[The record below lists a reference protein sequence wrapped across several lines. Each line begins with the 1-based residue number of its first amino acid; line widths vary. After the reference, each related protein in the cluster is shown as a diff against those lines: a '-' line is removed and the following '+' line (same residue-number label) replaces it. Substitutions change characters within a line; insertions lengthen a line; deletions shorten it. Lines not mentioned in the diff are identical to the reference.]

1 MTYIAFSCT
10 QKNIMKNVKINFSI
24 FSAALAFAPLAAFS
38 QTDYYFNPESAGQTK
53 FFSGNAWTYDAAG
66 AERTSSAPLSTD
78 AAYILNKDKAD
89 DDAVVLELDT
99 VEAYVG
105 ELVVA
110 GNAQNA
116 AMIVFGNAALDN
128 TAVFEIGGSIKSLV
142 GPTSQN
148 YFAIGGSFWTTTGQ
162 KANVVVRSKGF
173 ELGAEGY
180 GGGYSG
186 TEILRNVFTVDFK
199 ANSPIERGEFIVDGD
214 MKLGGYG
221 YSGTSETSLV
231 LNADRASVSGVVNMQ
246 SDGSGWTNI
255 KNAKNGMVFEIGGL
269 RITDESHI
277 DCGIYNSPNSGVSST
292 LVFTNAAGT
301 DYRFKGNVSDFGYLP
316 TPHVGAEQ
324 KLDVVMNGEGTQR
337 IHIYRAG
344 DMAYTSQSGTFTINN
359 GRFFMGNE
367 QIREEYRNA
376 TLVLNGG
383 IFGAYNSGTEQ
394 GFAYFKEAVFRSG
407 GIAID
412 PELYAAEIPG
422 LIAVS
427 ETLSKDGAA
436 KIAVDFSG
444 AYGNL
449 NPADYGIELA
459 QYGADYSEIGNWTE
473 ILTAADLSGFDLGAE
488 VSENVYDASAD
499 FYGAGLEN
507 AVAVFRWVKDSAG
520 YSLQVGMTQVPEPSV
535 AAAIL
540 GAASIAFAARRR
552 RFK

>member
-1 MTYIAFSCT
+1 
-10 QKNIMKNVKINFSI
+10 MKNVKINFSI

-78 AAYILNKDKAD
+78 AAYILNKDKD
-89 DDAVVLELDT
+89 GDDAVILELDT

-110 GNAQNA
+110 GNALNA

-148 YFAIGGSFWTTTGQ
+148 YFAIGGSFWTTGQ

-221 YSGTSETSLV
+221 YSGKSETSLV

-255 KNAKNGMVFEIGGL
+255 KNAQNGMVFEIGGL
-269 RITDESHI
+269 QLTDDAHI

-301 DYRFKGNVSDFGYLP
+301 DYRFKGNVSDFGYLA

-344 DMAYTSQSGTFTINN
+344 DMAYTSQSGTFTINS
-359 GRFFMGNE
+359 GRFFMGND

-376 TLVLNGG
+376 ALVLNGG

-394 GFAYFKEAVFRSG
+394 GFVYFKEAVFRSG

-412 PELYAAEIPG
+412 TPELYAAGIPG

-449 NPADYGIELA
+449 NPADYGIKLA
-459 QYGADYSEIGNWTE
+459 QYGADYSEIGNWRE

-552 RFK
+552 RSK

>member
-1 MTYIAFSCT
+1 MTYITLSRI

-24 FSAALAFAPLAAFS
+24 FSAAFALAPLAAFS
-38 QTDYYFNPESAGQTK
+38 QTAYYFNPESSGQTK
-53 FFSGNAWTYDAAG
+53 FFSGSAWTYDAAG
-66 AERTSSAPLSTD
+66 AERTSSAPLSAD
-78 AAYILNKDKAD
+78 AAYILNKAGDG
-89 DDAVVLELDT
+89 VVLELDT
-99 VEAYVG
+99 VDAYVG

-128 TAVFEIGGSIKSLV
+128 AATFEVGGSIKSLV

-148 YFAIGGSFWTTTGQ
+148 YFSFGGRFWTTTGQ
-162 KANVVVRSKGF
+162 KTSVVVRSKGF

-186 TEILRNVFTVDFK
+186 AETLRNVFAVDFT
-199 ANSPIERGEFIVDGD
+199 ASGSIERGEFIVDGD

-221 YSGTSETSLV
+221 YFGASETSLV
-231 LNADRASVSGVVNMQ
+231 LNVNRASVSGVVDMQ

-255 KNAKNGMVFEIGGL
+255 KNVQNGMVLEIGGL
-269 RITDESHI
+269 RLTDDAHI
-277 DCGIYNSPNSGVSST
+277 DCGIYNSPNAGVSST
-292 LVFTNAAGT
+292 LAFTNAAGT
-301 DYRFKGNVSDFGYLP
+301 DCRFKGNVSDFGYLA

-344 DMAYTSQSGTFTINN
+344 DMAYTSQSGTFTINS

-376 TLVLNGG
+376 ALVLNGG

-394 GFAYFKEAVFRSG
+394 GFAYFKEAVLRSG

-412 PELYAAEIPG
+412 TPELYAAGIPG

-427 ETLSKDGAA
+427 GTLSKDGTA
-436 KIAVDFSG
+436 KIAVDFSVS
-444 AYGNL
+444 YGSL
-449 NPADYGIELA
+449 NPEDYGIELA
-459 QYGADYSEIGNWTE
+459 QHGADYSEINWTE

-507 AVAVFRWVKDSAG
+507 AVAVFRWVKGSAG
-520 YSLQVGMTQVPEPSV
+520 YSLQVGMAQVPEPSV

-540 GAASIAFAARRR
+540 GAASIAFAAARR

>member
-1 MTYIAFSCT
+1 
-10 QKNIMKNVKINFSI
+10 MKNVKINFSI

-78 AAYILNKDKAD
+78 AAYILNKDKD
-89 DDAVVLELDT
+89 GDDAVILELDT

-110 GNAQNA
+110 GNALNA

-221 YSGTSETSLV
+221 YSGESETSLV

-269 RITDESHI
+269 RLTDESHI

-301 DYRFKGNVSDFGYLP
+301 DYRFKGNVSDFGYLA

-344 DMAYTSQSGTFTINN
+344 DMAYTSQSGTFTINS

-376 TLVLNGG
+376 ALVLNGG

-394 GFAYFKEAVFRSG
+394 GFVYFKEAVFRSG

-412 PELYAAEIPG
+412 TPELYAAGIPG

-444 AYGNL
+444 SYGNL

>member
-1 MTYIAFSCT
+1 
-10 QKNIMKNVKINFSI
+10 MKNVKINFSI
-24 FSAALAFAPLAAFS
+24 FSAAFALSPLAAFS

-78 AAYILNKDKAD
+78 AAYILNKDKD
-89 DDAVVLELDT
+89 GDDAVILELDT

-221 YSGTSETSLV
+221 YSGESETSLV
-231 LNADRASVSGVVNMQ
+231 LNADRASVSGVVEMQ

-269 RITDESHI
+269 RLTDDAHI

-301 DYRFKGNVSDFGYLP
+301 DYRFRGNVSDFGYLA

-344 DMAYTSQSGTFTINN
+344 DMAYTSQSGTFTINS
-359 GRFFMGNE
+359 GRFFMGND

-376 TLVLNGG
+376 ALVLNGG

-412 PELYAAEIPG
+412 TPELYAAGIPG

-459 QYGADYSEIGNWTE
+459 QYGADYSEIGNWTK

>member
-1 MTYIAFSCT
+1 
-10 QKNIMKNVKINFSI
+10 MKNVKINFSI
-24 FSAALAFAPLAAFS
+24 FSAAFALSPLAAFS
-38 QTDYYFNPESAGQTK
+38 QTDYYFNPESVGQTK

-78 AAYILNKDKAD
+78 AAYILNKDKVG

-255 KNAKNGMVFEIGGL
+255 KNAQNGMVFEIGGL
-269 RITDESHI
+269 QLTDDAHI

-344 DMAYTSQSGTFTINN
+344 DMAYTSQSGTFTINS
-359 GRFFMGNE
+359 GRFFMGND

-412 PELYAAEIPG
+412 TPELYAAGIPG

-459 QYGADYSEIGNWTE
+459 QYGADYSEIGNWRE

>member
-1 MTYIAFSCT
+1 
-10 QKNIMKNVKINFSI
+10 MKNVKINFSI
-24 FSAALAFAPLAAFS
+24 FFAAFALSPLAAFS

-53 FFSGNAWTYDAAG
+53 FFSGSAWTYDAAG
-66 AERTSSAPLSTD
+66 AERASSAPLSTD
-78 AAYILNKDKAD
+78 AAYILNKDKD
-89 DDAVVLELDT
+89 GDDAVILELDT
-99 VEAYVG
+99 VDAHVG

-199 ANSPIERGEFIVDGD
+199 ANTPIERGEFIVDGD

-221 YSGTSETSLV
+221 YSGKSETSLV

-277 DCGIYNSPNSGVSST
+277 DCGIYNSPNNGVSST

-301 DYRFKGNVSDFGYLP
+301 DYRFKGNVSDFGYLAI
-316 TPHVGAEQ
+316 PHVGAEQ

-337 IHIYRAG
+337 IHLYRAG
-344 DMAYTSQSGTFTINN
+344 DMAYTSQSGTFTINS

-367 QIREEYRNA
+367 QIREEYRNPA
-376 TLVLNGG
+376 LVLDGG

-412 PELYAAEIPG
+412 TPVLYAAGTPG
-422 LIAVS
+422 LIAIS

-520 YSLQVGMTQVPEPSV
+520 YSQQVGMTQVPEPSV
-535 AAAIL
+535 AAAVL

>member
-1 MTYIAFSCT
+1 
-10 QKNIMKNVKINFSI
+10 MKNVKINFSI

-255 KNAKNGMVFEIGGL
+255 KNAQNGMVFEIGGL
-269 RITDESHI
+269 QLTDDAHI

-344 DMAYTSQSGTFTINN
+344 DMAYTSQSGTFTINS
-359 GRFFMGNE
+359 GRFFMGND
-367 QIREEYRNA
+367 QIREEYCNA

-412 PELYAAEIPG
+412 TPELYAAGIPG

-459 QYGADYSEIGNWTE
+459 QYGADYSEIGNWTK

>member
-1 MTYIAFSCT
+1 
-10 QKNIMKNVKINFSI
+10 MKNVKINFSI
-24 FSAALAFAPLAAFS
+24 FSAAFAFAPLAAFS

-78 AAYILNKDKAD
+78 AAYILNKDKD
-89 DDAVVLELDT
+89 GDDAVILELDT

-110 GNAQNA
+110 GNALNA

-269 RITDESHI
+269 RLTDESHI

-344 DMAYTSQSGTFTINN
+344 DMAYTSQSGTFTINS

-376 TLVLNGG
+376 ALVLNGG

-412 PELYAAEIPG
+412 TPGLYAAGIPG

>member
-1 MTYIAFSCT
+1 
-10 QKNIMKNVKINFSI
+10 MKNVKINFSI
-24 FSAALAFAPLAAFS
+24 FFAAFALSPLAAFS

-53 FFSGNAWTYDAAG
+53 FFSGSAWTYDAAG
-66 AERTSSAPLSTD
+66 AERASSAPLSTD
-78 AAYILNKDKAD
+78 TAYILNKAGDR
-89 DDAVVLELDT
+89 VSLELDT

-105 ELVVA
+105 ELVVT

-116 AMIVFGNAALDN
+116 AMVVFGNAALDN
-128 TAVFEIGGSIKSLV
+128 TATFEVDGSIKSLV

-148 YFAIGGSFWTTTGQ
+148 YFSFGGSFWTTTGQ
-162 KANVVVRSKGF
+162 KASVVVRSRGF

-186 TEILRNVFTVDFK
+186 AEILRNVFTVDFG
-199 ANSPIERGEFIVDGD
+199 ANSTISHSEFIVDGD

-221 YSGTSETSLV
+221 YSGASETSLV
-231 LNADRASVSGVVNMQ
+231 LNVTRASVSGVVNMQ
-246 SDGSGWTNI
+246 SDGRGWTNI
-255 KNAKNGMVFEIGGL
+255 KNAQNGMVFEIGGL
-269 RITDESHI
+269 QLTDDAHI

-301 DYRFKGNVSDFGYLP
+301 DCRFKGNVSDFGYHA

-324 KLDVVMNGEGTQR
+324 KLDVVMNGGGTQR
-337 IHIYRAG
+337 IHIYRAD
-344 DMAYTSQSGTFTINN
+344 DMAYTSQSGTFTINS

-367 QIREEYRNA
+367 QIREEYRNPA
-376 TLVLNGG
+376 LVLDGG

-412 PELYAAEIPG
+412 TPVLYAAGTPG
-422 LIAVS
+422 LIVIS

-535 AAAIL
+535 AAAVL

>member
-1 MTYIAFSCT
+1 
-10 QKNIMKNVKINFSI
+10 MKNVKINFSI
-24 FSAALAFAPLAAFS
+24 FSAAFALSPLAAFS

-78 AAYILNKDKAD
+78 AAYILNKDKD
-89 DDAVVLELDT
+89 GDDAVILELDT
-99 VEAYVG
+99 VDAHVG

-110 GNAQNA
+110 GNALNA

-148 YFAIGGSFWTTTGQ
+148 YFAIGGSFWTTGQ

-199 ANSPIERGEFIVDGD
+199 ANTPIERGEFIVDGD

-301 DYRFKGNVSDFGYLP
+301 DYRFKGNVSDFGYLA

-344 DMAYTSQSGTFTINN
+344 DMAYTSQSGTFTINS
-359 GRFFMGNE
+359 GRFFMGND

-376 TLVLNGG
+376 ALVLNGG

-412 PELYAAEIPG
+412 TPELYAAGIPG

-459 QYGADYSEIGNWTE
+459 QYGADYSEIGNWTK

>member
-1 MTYIAFSCT
+1 
-10 QKNIMKNVKINFSI
+10 MKNVKINFSI

-269 RITDESHI
+269 RLTDESHI

-301 DYRFKGNVSDFGYLP
+301 DYRFKGNVSDFGYLA

-344 DMAYTSQSGTFTINN
+344 DMAYTSQSGTFTINS

-376 TLVLNGG
+376 ALVLNGG

-412 PELYAAEIPG
+412 TPGLYAAGIPG

>member
-1 MTYIAFSCT
+1 
-10 QKNIMKNVKINFSI
+10 MKNVKINFSI
-24 FSAALAFAPLAAFS
+24 FFAALAFAPLAAFS
-38 QTDYYFNPESAGQTK
+38 QTVYYFNPESAGQTK

-78 AAYILNKDKAD
+78 AAYILNKAG
-89 DDAVVLELDT
+89 DAVVLELDT
-99 VEAYVG
+99 VDAYVG

-148 YFAIGGSFWTTTGQ
+148 YFAFGGSFWTTTGQ

-199 ANSPIERGEFIVDGD
+199 ANSPIERGEFIVAGD

-231 LNADRASVSGVVNMQ
+231 LNADRASVSGVVEMQ
-246 SDGSGWTNI
+246 SDGKGWTNI

-269 RITDESHI
+269 RLTDESHI

-301 DYRFKGNVSDFGYLP
+301 DYRFRGNVSDFGYLATAP
-316 TPHVGAEQ
+316 SGDQ
-324 KLDVVMNGEGTQR
+324 KLDVVMNGGGTQR

-344 DMAYTSQSGTFTINN
+344 DMAYTSQSGTFTINS

-376 TLVLNGG
+376 ALVLDGG
-383 IFGAYNSGTEQ
+383 IFGAYNPGTEQ

-412 PELYAAEIPG
+412 TPVLYAAGTPG
-422 LIAVS
+422 LIAIS

-535 AAAIL
+535 AAAVL
-540 GAASIAFAARRR
+540 GAASIAFAAMRR

>member
-1 MTYIAFSCT
+1 
-10 QKNIMKNVKINFSI
+10 MKNVKINFSI
-24 FSAALAFAPLAAFS
+24 FFAAFALSPLAAFS

-53 FFSGNAWTYDAAG
+53 FFSGSAWTYDAAG
-66 AERTSSAPLSTD
+66 AERASSAPLSTD
-78 AAYILNKDKAD
+78 AAYILNKDKAG
-89 DDAVVLELDT
+89 DDAVILELDT

-148 YFAIGGSFWTTTGQ
+148 YFAFGGSFWTTTGQ

-221 YSGTSETSLV
+221 YSGASETSLV
-231 LNADRASVSGVVNMQ
+231 LNVTRASVSGVVNMQ
-246 SDGSGWTNI
+246 SDGRGWTNI
-255 KNAKNGMVFEIGGL
+255 KNAQNGMVFEIGGL
-269 RITDESHI
+269 QLTDDAHI
-277 DCGIYNSPNSGVSST
+277 DCGIYNSPNAGVSST

-301 DYRFKGNVSDFGYLP
+301 DYRFKGNVSDFGYHA

-324 KLDVVMNGEGTQR
+324 KLDVVMNGGGTQR
-337 IHIYRAG
+337 IHIYRAD
-344 DMAYTSQSGTFTINN
+344 DMAYTSQSGTFTINS

-367 QIREEYRNA
+367 QIREEYRNPA
-376 TLVLNGG
+376 LVLDGG

-412 PELYAAEIPG
+412 TPVLYAAGTPG
-422 LIAVS
+422 LIAIS

>member
-1 MTYIAFSCT
+1 
-10 QKNIMKNVKINFSI
+10 MKNVKINFSI
-24 FSAALAFAPLAAFS
+24 FSAAFALSPLAAFS

-78 AAYILNKDKAD
+78 AAYILNKDKD
-89 DDAVVLELDT
+89 GDDAVILELDT

-116 AMIVFGNAALDN
+116 AMVVFGNAALDN
-128 TAVFEIGGSIKSLV
+128 TATFEVDGSIKSLV

-221 YSGTSETSLV
+221 YSGASETSLV

-269 RITDESHI
+269 RLTDESHI

-344 DMAYTSQSGTFTINN
+344 DMAYTSQSGTFTINS
-359 GRFFMGNE
+359 GRFFMGND

-376 TLVLNGG
+376 ALVLNGG
-383 IFGAYNSGTEQ
+383 IFGAYNSGTEK

-412 PELYAAEIPG
+412 TPELYAAGIPG

-459 QYGADYSEIGNWTE
+459 QYGADYSEIGNWRE

>member
-24 FSAALAFAPLAAFS
+24 FSAAFALSPLAAFS

-53 FFSGNAWTYDAAG
+53 FFSGSAWTYDAAG
-66 AERTSSAPLSTD
+66 AERASSAPLSTD
-78 AAYILNKDKAD
+78 TAYILNKAGDR
-89 DDAVVLELDT
+89 VSLELDT
-99 VEAYVG
+99 VDAYVG
-105 ELVVA
+105 ELVIA

-116 AMIVFGNAALDN
+116 AMVVFGNAALDN
-128 TAVFEIGGSIKSLV
+128 TATFEVDGSIKSLV

-148 YFAIGGSFWTTTGQ
+148 YFSFGGSFWTTTGQ
-162 KANVVVRSKGF
+162 KASVVVRSRGF

-186 TEILRNVFTVDFK
+186 AETLRNVFTVDFG
-199 ANSPIERGEFIVDGD
+199 ANSTISHSEFIVDGD

-221 YSGTSETSLV
+221 YSGASETSLV
-231 LNADRASVSGVVNMQ
+231 LNVTRASVSGVVNMQ
-246 SDGSGWTNI
+246 SDGRGWTNI
-255 KNAKNGMVFEIGGL
+255 KNAQNGMVFEIGGL
-269 RITDESHI
+269 QLTDDAHI
-277 DCGIYNSPNSGVSST
+277 DCGIYNSPNAGVSST

-301 DYRFKGNVSDFGYLP
+301 DCRFKGNVSDFGYHA

-324 KLDVVMNGEGTQR
+324 KLDVVMNGGGTQR
-337 IHIYRAG
+337 IHIYRAD
-344 DMAYTSQSGTFTINN
+344 DMAYTSQSGTFTINS

-367 QIREEYRNA
+367 QIREEYRNPA
-376 TLVLNGG
+376 LVLDGG

-412 PELYAAEIPG
+412 TPVLYAAGTPG
-422 LIAVS
+422 LIAIS

-535 AAAIL
+535 AAAVL

>member
-1 MTYIAFSCT
+1 
-10 QKNIMKNVKINFSI
+10 MKNVKINFSI

-38 QTDYYFNPESAGQTK
+38 QTDYYFNPESVGQTK

-221 YSGTSETSLV
+221 YSGESETSLV
-231 LNADRASVSGVVNMQ
+231 LNADRASVSGVVEMQ

-269 RITDESHI
+269 RLTDDAHI

-301 DYRFKGNVSDFGYLP
+301 DYRFRGNVSDFGYLA

-344 DMAYTSQSGTFTINN
+344 DMAYTSQSGTFTINS
-359 GRFFMGNE
+359 GRFFMGND

-376 TLVLNGG
+376 ALVLNGG

-412 PELYAAEIPG
+412 TPELYAAGIPG

-459 QYGADYSEIGNWTE
+459 QYGADYSEIGNWTK

>member
-1 MTYIAFSCT
+1 
-10 QKNIMKNVKINFSI
+10 MKNVKINFSI
-24 FSAALAFAPLAAFS
+24 FSAAFALSPLAAFS

-78 AAYILNKDKAD
+78 AAYILNKDKD
-89 DDAVVLELDT
+89 GDDAVILELDT

-110 GNAQNA
+110 GNALNA

-148 YFAIGGSFWTTTGQ
+148 YFAIGGSFWTTGQ

-269 RITDESHI
+269 RLTDDAHI

-292 LVFTNAAGT
+292 LVFTNADGT
-301 DYRFKGNVSDFGYLP
+301 DYRFRGNVSDFGYLA

-344 DMAYTSQSGTFTINN
+344 DMAYTSQSGTFTINS
-359 GRFFMGNE
+359 GRFFMGND

-376 TLVLNGG
+376 ALVLNGG

-412 PELYAAEIPG
+412 TPELYAAGIPG

-459 QYGADYSEIGNWTE
+459 QYGADYSEIGNWTK

>member
-1 MTYIAFSCT
+1 
-10 QKNIMKNVKINFSI
+10 MKNVKINFSI

-148 YFAIGGSFWTTTGQ
+148 YFAIGGSFWTTGQ

-269 RITDESHI
+269 RLTDDAHI

-301 DYRFKGNVSDFGYLP
+301 DYRFRGNVSDFGYLA

-344 DMAYTSQSGTFTINN
+344 DMAYTSQSGTFTINS
-359 GRFFMGNE
+359 GRFFMGND

-376 TLVLNGG
+376 ALVLNGG

-412 PELYAAEIPG
+412 TPELYAAGIPG

-459 QYGADYSEIGNWTE
+459 QYGADYSEIGNWTK

>member
-1 MTYIAFSCT
+1 
-10 QKNIMKNVKINFSI
+10 MKNVKINFSI

>member
-1 MTYIAFSCT
+1 
-10 QKNIMKNVKINFSI
+10 MKNVKINFSI

-38 QTDYYFNPESAGQTK
+38 QTVYYFNPESAGQTK

-78 AAYILNKDKAD
+78 AAYILNKAG
-89 DDAVVLELDT
+89 DAVVLELDT
-99 VEAYVG
+99 VDAYVG

-148 YFAIGGSFWTTTGQ
+148 YFAFGGSFWTTTGQ

-231 LNADRASVSGVVNMQ
+231 LNADRASVSGVVEMQ
-246 SDGSGWTNI
+246 SDGKGWTNI

-269 RITDESHI
+269 RLTDESHI

-301 DYRFKGNVSDFGYLP
+301 DYRFRGNVSDFGYLATAP
-316 TPHVGAEQ
+316 SGDQ
-324 KLDVVMNGEGTQR
+324 KLDVVMNGGGTQR

-344 DMAYTSQSGTFTINN
+344 DMAYTSQSGTFTINS

-376 TLVLNGG
+376 ALVLNGG

-412 PELYAAEIPG
+412 TPELYAAGIPG

-535 AAAIL
+535 AAAVL

>member
-1 MTYIAFSCT
+1 
-10 QKNIMKNVKINFSI
+10 MKNVKINFSI

-255 KNAKNGMVFEIGGL
+255 KNAQNGMVFEIGGL
-269 RITDESHI
+269 RLTDESHI

-344 DMAYTSQSGTFTINN
+344 DMAYTSQSGTFTINS
-359 GRFFMGNE
+359 GRFFMGND

-412 PELYAAEIPG
+412 TPELYAAGIPG

-459 QYGADYSEIGNWTE
+459 QYGADYSEIGNWRE

>member
-1 MTYIAFSCT
+1 
-10 QKNIMKNVKINFSI
+10 MKNVKINFSI

-38 QTDYYFNPESAGQTK
+38 QADYYFNPESAGQTK
-53 FFSGNAWTYDAAG
+53 FFSGSAWTYDAAG
-66 AERTSSAPLSTD
+66 AERASSAPLSTD
-78 AAYILNKDKAD
+78 AAYILNKSGDR
-89 DDAVVLELDT
+89 VSLELDT
-99 VEAYVG
+99 VDAYVG

-128 TAVFEIGGSIKSLV
+128 AATFEVGGSIKSLV
-142 GPTSQN
+142 GQASQN
-148 YFAIGGSFWTTTGQ
+148 YFSIGGSFWTTTGQ
-162 KANVVVRSKGF
+162 RTSVVVRAKGF

-186 TEILRNVFTVDFK
+186 TEMLRNVFAVDF
-199 ANSPIERGEFIVDGD
+199 ASGTIERSEFIVDGD

-221 YSGTSETSLV
+221 YSGASETSLV
-231 LNADRASVSGVVNMQ
+231 LTVSRASVSGVVNMQ

-255 KNAKNGMVFEIGGL
+255 KNAQNGMVFEIGGL
-269 RITDESHI
+269 QLTDDAHI
-277 DCGIYNSPNSGVSST
+277 DCGIYNSPNAGVSST
-292 LVFTNAAGT
+292 LAFTNAAGT
-301 DYRFKGNVSDFGYLP
+301 DYRFKGNVSDFGYLA

-344 DMAYTSQSGTFTINN
+344 DMAYTSQSGTFTINS

-376 TLVLNGG
+376 ALVLNGG

-412 PELYAAEIPG
+412 TPELYAAGIPG

-427 ETLSKDGAA
+427 ETLSKDGTA
-436 KIAVDFSG
+436 KIAVNFSG
-444 AYGNL
+444 SYGSL

-459 QYGADYSEIGNWTE
+459 RYGADYSEIGNWTE

>member
-1 MTYIAFSCT
+1 
-10 QKNIMKNVKINFSI
+10 MKNVKINFSI
-24 FSAALAFAPLAAFS
+24 FSAAFALSPLAAFS

-78 AAYILNKDKAD
+78 AAYILNKDKD
-89 DDAVVLELDT
+89 GDDAVILELDT

-110 GNAQNA
+110 GNALNA

-148 YFAIGGSFWTTTGQ
+148 YFAIGGSFWTTGQ

-269 RITDESHI
+269 RLTDDAHI

-301 DYRFKGNVSDFGYLP
+301 DYRFRGNVSDFGYLA

-344 DMAYTSQSGTFTINN
+344 DMAYTSQSGTFTINS
-359 GRFFMGNE
+359 GRFFMGND

-376 TLVLNGG
+376 ALVLNGG

-412 PELYAAEIPG
+412 TPELYAAGIPG

-459 QYGADYSEIGNWTE
+459 QYGADYSEIGNWTK